1 MRPVAGKIEWTDK
14 ELYEDLPRALKAL
27 RDSQG
32 LGTLKSKKIVGVIW
46 EEKKKQWLVRFSLKG
61 RQTFVGRFNTYEEAV
76 YQKVKAIKETANA

>member
-1 MRPVAGKIEWTDK
+1 MTIKYKAYNKHGELMRPVAGKIEWTDK

-46 EEKKKQWLVRFSLKG
+46 EEKKKQWYYL
-61 RQTFVGRFNTYEEAV
+61 RQL
-76 YQKVKAIKETANA
+76 IPDS